1 MIYAGHTYF
10 FKGLNSFQRL
20 TFLLDRILGCS
31 LGPQLLFAYPGTLW
45 ECAIYTEN
53 SSSEK
58 QLQTILCTHA
68 TLTYVIR
75 PEHGHSVFNYSSTD
89 GKGKVKLKLCLL
101 LLSLYFCHKNLLFLK
116 ILRSQACCF
125 IKIIKESLKTHSK
138 IVDMIFYLVHS
149 LFCRKL
155 K

>member
-31 LGPQLLFAYPGTLW
+31 PGPQLLFAYPGTLW
-45 ECAIYTEN
+45 ECAIYMEN

-58 QLQTILCTHA
+58 QLQTILCNS
-68 TLTYVIR
+68 YVCYSSCM
-75 PEHGHSVFNYSSTD
+75 HGRSVFNYSFTD

-101 LLSLYFCHKNLLFLK
+101 LLSFYFCHKNLLFLK

-125 IKIIKESLKTHSK
+125 IKIINESLKTHSK